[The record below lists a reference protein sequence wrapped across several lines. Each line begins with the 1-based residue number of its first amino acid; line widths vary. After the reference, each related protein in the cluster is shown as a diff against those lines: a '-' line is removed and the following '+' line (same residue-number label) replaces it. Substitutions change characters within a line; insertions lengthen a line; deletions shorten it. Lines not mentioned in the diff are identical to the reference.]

1 MNDKPKEKVKESDI
15 QKSCI
20 DYLKY
25 KNIFCFKIANTGT
38 FKKATGSYIPSQTKG
53 IPDLVMHLHGE
64 VRYVEF
70 KTPTG
75 RMSEHQI
82 AFKEECD
89 KARIYYY
96 IIRSLDELVEV
107 VG

>member
-1 MNDKPKEKVKESDI
+1 MTKKILETDI
-15 QKSCI
+15 QKACI

-53 IPDLVMHLHGE
+53 IPDLVFHHQGKIK
-64 VRYVEF
+64 YIEF
-70 KTPTG
+70 KTPAG

-82 AFKEECD
+82 AFQNQCENDGVDYLVIK
-89 KARIYYY
+89 
-96 IIRSLDELVEV
+96 SLDELSDII
-107 VG
+107 